1 MWLIGNDDVGID
13 IGNDD
18 GQNDDIGNDDVGNKD
33 ECCLQEMMITVVID
47 H

>member
-1 MWLIGNDDVGID
+1 MLLTGNDDVGID

-18 GQNDDIGNDDVGNKD
+18 GRNDDIGNDDVGNKD